1 MDLYHVI
8 NNDVYTLY
16 LEPIYKIMNQAE
28 DIVVYILF
36 HVSHL
41 VFIIGML

>member
-1 MDLYHVI
+1 MTSSIMTSIHCTWSLFIEV
-8 NNDVYTLY
+8 
-16 LEPIYKIMNQAE
+16 MNQAE

-41 VFIIGML
+41 VFTIGML